1 MARLPDPASH
11 VHHEDR
17 AEMQRMAAVR
27 THADGRPQ
35 LAAIYV
41 AMFNNPKVARAVGEL
56 GERLRFQ
63 GLLPDDLRETT
74 ILRYSARRRS
84 DYEWAHHVRPATQ
97 AGLTAAQIEA
107 LAGDAVPADT
117 TPAQRA
123 VVQAVDHIA
132 ADNEIPAELQDA
144 LVEVVGYAGVVEIVA
159 LCGLYGLM
167 GYMATAFDISVEPG
181 LPTPPWRK
189 EDHETR

>member
-1 MARLPDPASH
+1 
-11 VHHEDR
+11 
-17 AEMQRMAAVR
+17 MAAVR
-27 THADGRPQ
+27 SHADGRRQ
-35 LAAIYV
+35 LAEIYV

-63 GLLPDDLRETT
+63 GILPDDLRETV
-74 ILRYSARRRS
+74 ILRFSARRGA

-107 LAGDAVPADT
+107 LAGDAVPANT

-123 VVQAVDHIA
+123 VVQAVDHVV
-132 ADNEIPAELQDA
+132 ADDEIPAEVQDA
-144 LVEVVGYAGVVEIVA
+144 LVKVVGNAGVVEIVA
-159 LCGLYGLM
+159 LCGLYALM
-167 GYMATAFDISVEPG
+167 GYMATAFGISIEPG

-189 EDHETR
+189 EDHETP